1 VVKYENWTMVTGDH
15 FLLDA
20 AMRAVLLKKG
30 HVLKP
35 LAGGTISPLVG
46 SWCTIWRAAEARP
59 P

>member
-1 VVKYENWTMVTGDH
+1 MVTGDH